1 MSNRDKNGRFVKGNA
16 ARTVHKQKQLKSKAI
31 LDELE
36 ELQASIYIESLR
48 QIKDKLESGE
58 INANELIR
66 INSSVAEQVS
76 VKKEKRPTKAK
87 ANKMLGDLDALK
99 ELLGEI

>member
-1 MSNRDKNGRFVKGNA
+1 MAQRDENGRFVKGNK
-16 ARTVHKQKQLKSKAI
+16 ARTDHKIKVMKSKAI

-76 VKKEKRPTKAK
+76 PKAEKRPKKSNAKKA
-87 ANKMLGDLDALK
+87 LGDIEELK
-99 ELLGEI
+99 RLLGED